1 MVQKTTELK
10 EQKEEPLLYTDSEVG
25 NIISLLGT
33 IYALDD
39 AIYNQKQLQRPV
51 TNIQPL
57 EELRRGLGM
66 QLQAVSAKQAKITE
80 KKEPAS
86 QPG

>member
-10 EQKEEPLLYTDSEVG
+10 EQKEEPLVYTDNEVG

-66 QLQAVSAKQAKITE
+66 QLQAVSAKQAKIPE
-80 KKEPAS
+80 KKEPSS
-86 QPG
+86 QPV